1 MGPVQQNEQN
11 SYCFNDGYRESI
23 RLTDGT
29 PVTLRLVIPADK
41 SLLAH
46 GMDRFSPESRYQ
58 RFLAGKQ
65 ALNDPEL
72 RYLTELD
79 GIDHFAIGA
88 LLGPEE
94 GIGVARFVRFGVDH
108 DAAEPAVAVLDGYQN
123 RGLGS
128 ILFARLMA
136 AAAERGVTRFHGAIL
151 PSNRPMQRLLH
162 ALGQELSLQYKDG
175 LLEFEIPLRRRC
187 DTPRS

>member
-1 MGPVQQNEQN
+1 MRQGQQNRKHFD
-11 SYCFNDGYRESI
+11 SRYRE
-23 RLTDGT
+23 RVALTDGT

-58 RFLAGKQ
+58 RFLAGKR
-65 ALNDPEL
+65 ALSKPEL

-94 GIGVARFVRFGVDH
+94 GIGVARFVRFGADR
-108 DAAEPAVAVLDGYQN
+108 DAAEPAVAVLDTYQN
-123 RGLGS
+123 RGLGR
-128 ILFARLMA
+128 ILFTRLMA
-136 AAAERGVTRFHGAIL
+136 AAVERGVTRFHGVML
-151 PSNRPMQRLLH
+151 TSNEPMQRLLH
-162 ALGQELSLQYKDG
+162 RLGQELSLEYKDG
-175 LLEFEIPLRRRC
+175 LLEFDVPTRGTRGIP
-187 DTPRS
+187 PA